1 MKRIS
6 GFGTKRHYQVVL
18 HQKVLVRFEIAIL
31 TGSHLR
37 SERIKWRPPRCTA
50 SDQHINDPYYTSVL
64 MSMKSER
71 TSAALCELL
80 F

>member
-6 GFGTKRHYQVVL
+6 GLGTKRHYQVVL
-18 HQKVLVRFEIAIL
+18 HRKVLV
-31 TGSHLR
+31 
-37 SERIKWRPPRCTA
+37 PRCTA